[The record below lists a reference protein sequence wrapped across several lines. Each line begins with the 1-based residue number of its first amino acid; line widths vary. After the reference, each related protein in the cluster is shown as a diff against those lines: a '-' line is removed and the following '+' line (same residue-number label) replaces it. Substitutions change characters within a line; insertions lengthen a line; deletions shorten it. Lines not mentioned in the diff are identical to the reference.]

1 MSPPDNSVPFMSLD
15 YGEVNPN
22 HKLKL
27 LALFVPE
34 NRWVANM
41 AFARND
47 DSIYLAPQFDKDVTV
62 VGLDKEKVAFSVS
75 SPPDGEVHISL
86 HGSGVVNLSIQS
98 ESHRLRNPHE
108 QVTPEVITFGIKE
121 PQGLR
126 VAPDNEVNSLPARY
140 TVVPVPGFFT
150 IRPVFV
156 TIFRVRPGDTW
167 EMPQLSHTLQT
178 HVGFGL
184 KGKDTRYEIVV
195 WQNPEIPDF
204 PGDIA
209 YSLAS

>member
-1 MSPPDNSVPFMSLD
+1 MSLPPNSVPFLSLD

-27 LALFVPE
+27 LALIGLE

-47 DSIYLAPQFDKDVTV
+47 DSIYLAPQFDRDVTV
-62 VGLDKEKVAFSVS
+62 VGLDNEKVAFSTL

-86 HGSGVVNLSIQS
+86 HGSGVVNLSIGS
-98 ESHRLRNPHE
+98 ESHRLRNPH
-108 QVTPEVITFGIKE
+108 QQGSPEVITFGIKE
-121 PQGLR
+121 PQALR
-126 VAPDNEVNSLPARY
+126 VAPDDEVNSLPARY
-140 TVVPVPGFFT
+140 TLVPVPGFFG
-150 IRPVFV
+150 ISPVFV
-156 TIFRVRPGDTW
+156 TIFRVRPVDEW
-167 EMPQLSHTLQT
+167 EMPQLSHTVQT
-178 HVGFGL
+178 HVGFEL

-195 WQNPEIPDF
+195 WQNPEIPEF

-209 YSLAS
+209 YWLAS